1 MAIFGAVVLL
11 AGSADCIATP
21 LGATLAGVVKAVM
34 DKMNKKKIVTDAF
47 GKQQQWSYK
56 SQFSWTTML
65 AALCCLY
72 IKLNV

>member
-34 DKMNKKKIVTDAF
+34 DKMNKKKLVTDAF
-47 GKQQQWSYK
+47 GKQQQWSY
-56 SQFSWTTML
+56 
-65 AALCCLY
+65 
-72 IKLNV
+72 